1 MNSLILLAAG
11 EGGIVQQLG
20 EQASQVG
27 KTFGANVPALVANAI
42 SFLLVAVIL
51 KVWAIGPIQK
61 MLEERREKIA
71 QGLAAADK
79 AKAELANAQAKT
91 QEILA
96 QANVQANK
104 FIEEARA
111 AAARITETETQK
123 AVQAAKDIIEKA
135 RQSNEAELARM
146 KTELRREVG
155 RLVVATSA
163 QVTGKILTLDDQ
175 KRLAEETNRQLAA

>member
-1 MNSLILLAAG
+1 MNSLIFLAAASNNP
-11 EGGIVQQLG
+11 I
-20 EQASQVG
+20 EQIQ

-42 SFLLVAVIL
+42 SFILVAIIL
-51 KVWAIGPIQK
+51 KVFAIGPIQK
-61 MLEERREKIA
+61 MLLERREKIA

-91 QEILA
+91 QELLL

-104 FIEEARA
+104 IIEECRA
-111 AAARITETETQK
+111 ASARITEVEMQK

-135 RQSNEAELARM
+135 RQSNEAELTRM

-155 RLVVATSA
+155 RLVVATSS
-163 QVTGKILTLDDQ
+163 QVTGKILTIDDQ
-175 KRLAEETNRQLAA
+175 KRLADDTNRQLAA

>member
-1 MNSLILLAAG
+1 MNALILLAATD
-11 EGGIVQQLG
+11 GGIAGQLAD
-20 EQASQVG
+20 QAKQVG
-27 KTFGANVPALVANAI
+27 ETFGFNGTALLSNAI

-51 KVWAIGPIQK
+51 KVFAVGPIQK

-91 QEILA
+91 QELLL

-104 FIEEARA
+104 IIEESRA
-111 AAARITETETQK
+111 ASARITEVEMQK

-175 KRLAEETNRQLAA
+175 KRLADDTNHQLAA

>member
-11 EGGIVQQLG
+11 DGGIVHQLAD
-20 EQASQVG
+20 QAHQVG
-27 KTFGANVPALVANAI
+27 TTFGANIPALVANSI

-51 KVWAIGPIQK
+51 KIWAIGPIQK
-61 MLEERREKIA
+61 VLEERRDKIA
-71 QGLAAADK
+71 QGLAAAEK
-79 AKAELANAQAKT
+79 AKVELANAQAKT
-91 QEILA
+91 QELLL
-96 QANVQANK
+96 QASVQANK
-104 FIEEARA
+104 IIEEARSA
-111 AAARITETETQK
+111 SARITEVEMQK

-135 RQSNEAELARM
+135 RQSNEAELSRM

-175 KRLAEETNRQLAA
+175 QRLAEETNRQLAA

>member
-1 MNSLILLAAG
+1 MNSLILLAAADS
-11 EGGIVQQLG
+11 GIAQQLAK
-20 EQASQVG
+20 QASQVG
-27 KTFGANVPALVANAI
+27 TTFGYNGTALISNAI
-42 SFLLVAVIL
+42 SFLIVAVIL

-91 QEILA
+91 QELLV

-104 FIEEARA
+104 IIEEARA
-111 AAARITETETQK
+111 AAARVTETEIQK
-123 AVQAAKDIIEKA
+123 AVQGAKDILEKA
-135 RQSNEAELARM
+135 RQANDAELARM
-146 KTELRREVG
+146 KTELRREIG

-175 KRLAEETNRQLAA
+175 KRLADDTNRQLAA